1 MYKINRLY
9 ILINTWLSR
18 IRGGF
23 LLGSIPTLRKSAG
36 EGIPI
41 QIQEGLQWDVINANG
56 VRCEWIGPPNA
67 QSDPVLLYLHGG
79 GGVLGLYNL
88 HRKMV
93 GYISSACNLRSL
105 IPDYR
110 LAPENPFPAGLNDCL
125 AAYGWLL
132 TEGFD
137 PGRIGIAGDS
147 AGGHL
152 TLSCLLAIRDA
163 GLPLPAAAICISP
176 NTDPTC
182 SGQSMKTN
190 ARRDAWLS
198 PKFAET
204 MMHHYV
210 NNHNLDDPH
219 LSPLI
224 ADLHGLPPILIQAG
238 ANEILLNDSTRFNER
253 AKNAGVDV
261 TLEIWPNMWHDWH
274 SCVPSL
280 VEANQ
285 AIDQISKFVK
295 EHI

>member
-1 MYKINRLY
+1 MYKTNRLY
-9 ILINTWLSR
+9 ILFNTWLSR

-23 LLGSIPTLRKSAG
+23 LLSSIPSLRKFVG
-36 EGIPI
+36 TEIPI
-41 QIQEGLQWDVINANG
+41 QIQQGLQWDVINANG

-67 QSDPVLLYLHGG
+67 QSDAVLLYLHGG
-79 GGVLGLYNL
+79 GGVLGLSNL
-88 HRKMV
+88 HRNLV
-93 GYISSACNLRSL
+93 GYISSDCNLRCL

-110 LAPENPFPAGLNDCL
+110 LAPENPFPIGLNDCL
-125 AAYGWLL
+125 AAYSWLL
-132 TEGFD
+132 TQGFD

-147 AGGHL
+147 AGGYL

-182 SGQSMKTN
+182 TGQSMKTN

-198 PKFAET
+198 PKFAKT

-210 NNHNLDDPH
+210 NNHDLDDPH

-224 ADLHGLPPILIQAG
+224 ADLHGLPPILIHAG
-238 ANEILLNDSTRFNER
+238 ANEILLNDSTRFYDH
-253 AKNAGVDV
+253 AKSAGVDV
-261 TLEIWPNMWHDWH
+261 TLDIWPNMWHDWH
-274 SCVPSL
+274 VCVPSL
-280 VEANQ
+280 LEANQ